1 MNITWLEALTTLI
14 EGLIAFI
21 SPCVLPMIPVY
32 VLYFAGSSEGRQAR
46 RTLLRALSFV
56 LGFTVLFVLLRF
68 SKWGLSVRATASN
81 EYVAGMLGIN
91 TYVITAISWGLAGAL
106 GTLAATMNGG
116 INQVGPYFMTS
127 YQVNAFLAGILG
139 GFSTFYGPVVAAFLL
154 PLANNLVVYLAN
166 VIGKP
171 ELSSWSLVIVYGLA
185 LVLIFFKP
193 EGLFG
198 KRTVKKV

>member
-1 MNITWLEALTTLI
+1 MVFD
-14 EGLIAFI
+14 GFK
-21 SPCVLPMIPVY
+21 
-32 VLYFAGSSEGRQAR
+32 G
-46 RTLLRALSFV
+46 FV
-56 LGFTVLFVLLRF
+56 
-68 SKWGLSVRATASN
+68 ADH
-81 EYVAGMLGIN
+81 MLD
-91 TYVITAISWGLAGAL
+91 
-106 GTLAATMNGG
+106 
-116 INQVGPYFMTS
+116 
-127 YQVNAFLAGILG
+127 LAGILG